1 MIKLVG
7 TLTVTELDKMKS
19 HYVMSSGDLMRI
31 YQNIRNNV
39 LVEMASALSHKA
51 TAGKHI
57 EAEDYGVVTEDE
69 VFRMAKTLSKHL
81 TVSNPTILD
90 CSIDTLSREIEKEKE
105 YSSACHGVVCETC
118 PYTKQCY
125 DGEMSYKVMVDR
137 IIDLIKKHS
146 I

>member
-19 HYVMSSGDLMRI
+19 HYIMSSGDLMRI

-81 TVSNPTILD
+81 TVSKPTILD
-90 CSIDTLSREIEKEKE
+90 CDTLTLIKEIEEIAEKG
-105 YSSACHGVVCETC
+105 ACSGISCETC
-118 PYTKQCY
+118 PYTNQCLE
-125 DGEMSYKVMVDR
+125 GEMSEQNMAVK

>member
-1 MIKLVG
+1 MIKLAG
-7 TLTVTELDKMKS
+7 TLTVTELDKMKN

-81 TVSNPTILD
+81 TVSNPTVLD
-90 CSIDTLSREIEKEKE
+90 CDTLTLIKEIETLKNK
-105 YSSACHGVVCETC
+105 GVCSDTVCSNC
-118 PYTKQCY
+118 PYDYKCFN
-125 DGEMSYKVMVDR
+125 GEMGELLMADKIVE
-137 IIDLIKKHS
+137 LIKKHS